1 VNPEFLDIDDVI
13 EIHKLQLAEFGGL
26 DGIRGLELLDSAI
39 AQPKASFGGQFLH
52 EDLFAMA
59 AAYLF
64 HIVTNHAFLD
74 GNKRTALVAALTFLD
89 INGHPIGDPS
99 PLLYNATMDV
109 AKGRLGKDELA
120 DLFRTLAAL

>member
-1 VNPEFLDIDDVI
+1 MNPEFLDIDDVI

-59 AAYLF
+59 AYLF

-99 PLLYNATMDV
+99 SLLYNATMDV
-109 AKGRLGKDELA
+109 AEGRLGKDELA